1 MKYYVH
7 FISFSFQY
15 YRYHF
20 ETVRLGYPY
29 SCNASYILFISSF
42 FMICEFALVCFL
54 LILLWQ
60 CALLCDEFR
69 PYFALPTLFI
79 VTIIFLGRFPLSG
92 LTLLR
97 WSHFSIWLKIGSC
110 HAVQLFSGNSRAVVD
125 FKHESQ
131 QRGKGVVIF
140 ASPSPSPPP
149 HTHTAFHH
157 PTDRTVYS
165 RQSSCA
171 FNNNNKLYLYSVYI
185 IDCSRCFTKNVVE
198 L

>member
-149 HTHTAFHH
+149 THTHTRPSTTLLIGLFTLANLPVLLIIIINFIYIAFISL
-157 PTDRTVYS
+157 TVLGAL
-165 RQSSCA
+165 Q
-171 FNNNNKLYLYSVYI
+171 KM
-185 IDCSRCFTKNVVE
+185 
-198 L
+198 